1 MTDEQIEQ
9 LIWDEVKKRDITFHD
24 MIGLV
29 NENIDPNP
37 QDKTMPGNKR
47 ARINRFS
54 GAFGS
59 ERMQELLCVGKYC
72 PYSYLPPLKVSLQD
86 LFRFWWNRCVEQD
99 LVIEE
104 ILDDIFSYFNELMR
118 PTEKKEKEMDRTLDF
133 TQVQVSFF
141 SRDLDQAA

>member
-1 MTDEQIEQ
+1 MTYEQIEQ
-9 LIWDEVKKRDITFHD
+9 LIWNKKKKRDITFYD

-37 QDKTMPGNKR
+37 RDKTMPSNKR

-54 GAFGS
+54 GTFGS
-59 ERMQELLCVGKYC
+59 ERMQELLCVGEYC

-99 LVIEE
+99 MVVEE
-104 ILDDIFSYFNELMR
+104 ILDDIFSHFIELMR

>member
-9 LIWDEVKKRDITFHD
+9 LIWDELKKRDITFYD

-29 NENIDPNP
+29 NENIDPDP
-37 QDKTMPGNKR
+37 QDKTMPSNKR

-59 ERMQELLCVGKYC
+59 ERIMELLCIEKYC
-72 PYSYLPPLKVSLQD
+72 PYNYLPPLKVSFQD

-104 ILDDIFSYFNELMR
+104 ILDDIFSYFTELMR
-118 PTEKKEKEMDRTLDF
+118 PAEKEEKEMDRTLDF

>member
-9 LIWDEVKKRDITFHD
+9 LICGEIKKRDITFHD

-37 QDKTMPGNKR
+37 QGKTMPSNKR

-54 GAFGS
+54 GLFGS

-99 LVIEE
+99 LVVAE
-104 ILDDIFSYFNELMR
+104 ILEDIFSYFTELMR
-118 PTEKKEKEMDRTLDF
+118 PPEKKEKEMDLAVDF
-133 TQVQVSFF
+133 AQVQVSFF
-141 SRDLDQAA
+141 SRDLEHAA

>member
-9 LIWDEVKKRDITFHD
+9 LIWGEVKKRDITFYD

-37 QDKTMPGNKR
+37 QDKTMPSNKR

-54 GAFGS
+54 GPFGS

-72 PYSYLPPLKVSLQD
+72 PYSYLPPLKVSLTGPFQV
-86 LFRFWWNRCVEQD
+86 LVES
-99 LVIEE
+99 LCRA
-104 ILDDIFSYFNELMR
+104 R
-118 PTEKKEKEMDRTLDF
+118 PGYRGDP
-133 TQVQVSFF
+133 
-141 SRDLDQAA
+141 

>member
-29 NENIDPNP
+29 NDNIDPDP
-37 QDKTMPGNKR
+37 QDKTMPSNKR
-47 ARINRFS
+47 ARINIFS
-54 GAFGS
+54 GDFGS
-59 ERMQELLCVGKYC
+59 ERIQELLCVGKYC
-72 PYSYLPPLKVSLQD
+72 PYNYLPPMKVSLQD

-99 LVIEE
+99 LVVEE
-104 ILDDIFSYFNELMR
+104 ILDDIFSYFSELMR

>member
-9 LIWDEVKKRDITFHD
+9 LIWGELKKRDITFYD

-29 NENIDPNP
+29 NENIDPDP
-37 QDKTMPGNKR
+37 QDKTMPINKR
-47 ARINRFS
+47 SRRNRFS
-54 GAFGS
+54 GPFGG

-72 PYSYLPPLKVSLQD
+72 PYSYLSPLKVSFQD

-104 ILDDIFSYFNELMR
+104 ILDDIFSYFTELMR
-118 PTEKKEKEMDRTLDF
+118 PAEKKEKEMDRTLDF
-133 TQVQVSFF
+133 TQVKVSFF
-141 SRDLDQAA
+141 SRDLDLAA

>member
-9 LIWDEVKKRDITFHD
+9 LIWDELKKRDITFYD

-29 NENIDPNP
+29 NENIDPDP
-37 QDKTMPGNKR
+37 QDKTMPSNKR

-54 GAFGS
+54 GPFGG

-72 PYSYLPPLKVSLQD
+72 HYNYLPPLKVSFQD

-104 ILDDIFSYFNELMR
+104 ILDDIFSYFTELMR
-118 PTEKKEKEMDRTLDF
+118 PAEKKEKEMDRTLDF

>member
-9 LIWDEVKKRDITFHD
+9 LIRDEVKKRNISFYD

-29 NENIDPNP
+29 NENIDPDP
-37 QDKTMPGNKR
+37 QDKTMASNKR

-54 GAFGS
+54 GLFGS
-59 ERMQELLCVGKYC
+59 ERMQELLCVGEYC
-72 PYSYLPPLKVSLQD
+72 PYNYLPPLKVSLQD

-104 ILDDIFSYFNELMR
+104 ILDDIFSYFTELMR
-118 PTEKKEKEMDRTLDF
+118 PAEKKEKEKGMTLDF
-133 TQVQVSFF
+133 AQVQVSFF
-141 SRDLDQAA
+141 SRDLDRAA

>member
-1 MTDEQIEQ
+1 
-9 LIWDEVKKRDITFHD
+9 
-24 MIGLV
+24 
-29 NENIDPNP
+29 
-37 QDKTMPGNKR
+37 
-47 ARINRFS
+47 
-54 GAFGS
+54 
-59 ERMQELLCVGKYC
+59 MQELLCVGKYC

>member
-9 LIWDEVKKRDITFHD
+9 LIWGEIKKRDITFHD

-29 NENIDPNP
+29 NENIDPDP
-37 QDKTMPGNKR
+37 QDKTMPSNKR
-47 ARINRFS
+47 ARRNRFS
-54 GAFGS
+54 GPFGS

-72 PYSYLPPLKVSLQD
+72 PYNYLSPLKVSLQD

-99 LVIEE
+99 LVIAE
-104 ILDDIFSYFNELMR
+104 ILDDIFSYFTELMR

>member
-9 LIWDEVKKRDITFHD
+9 LIWGELKKRDITFHD

-29 NENIDPNP
+29 NENIDPDP
-37 QDKTMPGNKR
+37 QDKTMPSNKR
-47 ARINRFS
+47 ARINRFN
-54 GAFGS
+54 GDFGS

-72 PYSYLPPLKVSLQD
+72 PYNYLPPLRVSFQD

-104 ILDDIFSYFNELMR
+104 ILDDIFSYFTELMR
-118 PTEKKEKEMDRTLDF
+118 PAEKEEKEMDRTLDF

>member
-1 MTDEQIEQ
+1 MNDEQIEQ
-9 LIWDEVKKRDITFHD
+9 LIWGELKKRDITFYD

-29 NENIDPNP
+29 NENIDPDP
-37 QDKTMPGNKR
+37 QDKTIPSNKR

-59 ERMQELLCVGKYC
+59 ERMEELLAVGKYC
-72 PYSYLPPLKVSLQD
+72 PYSYLSPLKVSFQD

-104 ILDDIFSYFNELMR
+104 ILDDIFSYFTELMR
-118 PTEKKEKEMDRTLDF
+118 PAEKKEKEMDRTLDF
-133 TQVQVSFF
+133 TQMQVSFF

>member
-9 LIWDEVKKRDITFHD
+9 LIWGELKKRNITFYD

-37 QDKTMPGNKR
+37 QDKTMPSNKR

-72 PYSYLPPLKVSLQD
+72 LYSYLPPLKVSFQD

-104 ILDDIFSYFNELMR
+104 ILDDIFYYFNELMR